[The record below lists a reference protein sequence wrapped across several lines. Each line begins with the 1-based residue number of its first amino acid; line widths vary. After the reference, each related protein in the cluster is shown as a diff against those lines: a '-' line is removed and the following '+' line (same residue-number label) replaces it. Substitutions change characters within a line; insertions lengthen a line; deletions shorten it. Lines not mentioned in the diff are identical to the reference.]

1 MIKIFLVDDHRL
13 LRTGLKKLIA
23 QKEGME
29 VIAEFSQASQVISE
43 IPKYNP
49 DVILCDINLPDNDGL
64 SLSCEIKE
72 KFPKVKVVILSMHKE
87 KSYILRA
94 VQANVDGYMHK
105 DIFEQDLIEGI
116 QRIALGEKFFSKEI
130 AQIIINN
137 LYNKDEEV
145 LSLSELTSRE
155 KEVLKLIT
163 EGYKNRE
170 IADKLFISTKTVDK
184 HRANLLQKLNARNT
198 AELVKYAIQQ
208 NMV

>member
-13 LRTGLKKLIA
+13 IRTGLKKLIA

-29 VIAEFSQASQVISE
+29 VVAEFSLANQVISE
-43 IPKYNP
+43 IPRYNP
-49 DVILCDINLPDNDGL
+49 DIVICDINLPDGDGL
-64 SLSCEIKE
+64 ALSCEIKE
-72 KFPKVKVVILSMHKE
+72 KFPLVKVMILSMHKE

-105 DIFEQDLIEGI
+105 DIFEQDLLDGI
-116 QRIALGEKFFSKEI
+116 LRVYQGDRYFSKEI

-137 LYNKDEEV
+137 LYGKTTDSQV
-145 LSLSELTSRE
+145 LTDLTSRE

-163 EGYKNRE
+163 EGFKNRE

>member
-13 LRTGLKKLIA
+13 IRTSLRKLIA
-23 QKEGME
+23 QIEGME
-29 VIAEFSQASQVISE
+29 VIAEFSKAEEVIKE

-49 DVILCDINLPDNDGL
+49 DIILCDINLPDRDGITL
-64 SLSCEIKE
+64 SSEIKE
-72 KFPKVKVVILSMHKE
+72 LYPEIKVIILSMHKE
-87 KSYILRA
+87 KSFILKA

-105 DIFEQDLIEGI
+105 DIFEQDLLEGI
-116 QRIALGEKFFSKEI
+116 TKVSMGEKYFSKEI

-137 LYNKDEEV
+137 LYGNKTDENNWTEI
-145 LSLSELTSRE
+145 TSRE

-163 EGYKNRE
+163 EGFKNRE